1 MCTEGKFDSDLWDN
15 PRKLIILRNVFFR
28 DDRIGGISKLSS
40 TEGMVNVGATFVL
53 EDDELRR
60 KSEPVLGE
68 VPVVPTDVKESE
80 RGSIGEEMVSACG
93 ACTWPMCWLL
103 SVEESGRG
111 SNGEEMGGGTGGR
124 EKGRPC

>member
-1 MCTEGKFDSDLWDN
+1 
-15 PRKLIILRNVFFR
+15 
-28 DDRIGGISKLSS
+28 
-40 TEGMVNVGATFVL
+40 MVNVGATFVL

-111 SNGEEMGGGTGGR
+111 SNGEARATC
-124 EKGRPC
+124 KDLPAHCVH